1 MIFSIL
7 KTLLIFISSVM
18 IMAVSVW
25 YGFSGMFA
33 PKNMDEQLQPD
44 AASEFYDS
52 KGSLIY
58 TTLSE
63 ERRIPI
69 NINYIPDH
77 TQKAF
82 IAIEDNRF
90 YDHLGVDF
98 RGTARAVVSTLSG
111 REVQGGSTITQQLAK
126 NAFLTQERTIT
137 RKIKEAFLARELE
150 KRYTKDEILEMYL
163 NHIYFG
169 QGAYGVESA
178 ARYYFNKEAKD
189 LNIAESA
196 TLAAIPKS
204 PNYFNP
210 FENPKASKE
219 RQELVIDQMVKYGF
233 ITEAQG
239 EAAKKEELKL
249 ATTAKK
255 REDNPNFYFIDMIT
269 QKVIDELGA
278 EALYKGGLKV
288 YTTLDSDMQR
298 AAIESL
304 KHLPAPVAPFMEEKD
319 LEKLKEDEHPVA
331 YNDKNKLTQP
341 QVALVAI
348 DPNTGHVKAMLG
360 GRGQDK
366 FNRATLSV
374 RQPGSSFKPF
384 VYLTGMANGFT
395 PASIMEDK
403 EEEFDKDWRPRN
415 VTKKWYG
422 KVTLRTAIAR
432 SMNIPTI
439 RLAREV
445 GVRKVVETAQKMGIS
460 TLETEGK
467 YTDANLSMAI
477 GGLSHGVSPLEM
489 ASAYGVFAT
498 NGILCKPFAL
508 LKITDANGQ
517 TLYENE
523 TVAKRVMDPKPIYST
538 VDMMKDVLIWGS
550 GGGMGIGRPAAG
562 KTGTTDNYVD
572 AWFVGFTPDLSTAV
586 WVGDDNNRTLDNMSG
601 SGTPLSIWHDFMI
614 KAHKDIPVSDFV
626 NPGVEIPPEP
636 VILQDETVNLEKEMT
651 RLAEEEKAKEKAR
664 EELNRERRKE
674 ISKEKEREELR
685 RAKEKEEREERER
698 EREKKKRKEEEKKAK
713 EKARKNKN
721 KDKDDDED
729 KPVVSNKP
737 TRRSMKDRIQDIAGQ
752 KE

>member
-137 RKIKEAFLARELE
+137 RKVKEAFLARELE

-422 KVTLRTAIAR
+422 KVSLRTAIAR

-651 RLAEEEKAKEKAR
+651 RLAEEEKAKEKVR

>member
-137 RKIKEAFLARELE
+137 RKVKEAFLARELE

-233 ITEAQG
+233 ITEVQG

-664 EELNRERRKE
+664 EELKRERRKE
-674 ISKEKEREELR
+674 ISKEKEREKLR

-698 EREKKKRKEEEKKAK
+698 EKEKKKRKEEEKKAK

>member
-90 YDHLGVDF
+90 YDHMGVDF

-651 RLAEEEKAKEKAR
+651 RLAEEEKAKEKVR

>member
-1 MIFSIL
+1 
-7 KTLLIFISSVM
+7 M

-25 YGFSGMFA
+25 YGFSGLFA
-33 PKNMDEQLQPD
+33 PKDMDEHLQPD

-52 KGSLIY
+52 KGELIY

-69 NINYIPDH
+69 NINYIPEH
-77 TQKAF
+77 TQQAF
-82 IAIEDNRF
+82 ISIEDNRF
-90 YDHLGVDF
+90 YEHMGVDF

-178 ARYYFNKEAKD
+178 ARYYFGKEAKD
-189 LNIAESA
+189 LSIAESA

-210 FENPKASKE
+210 FENPQASKE
-219 RQELVIDQMVKYGF
+219 RKELVIDQMVKYGY
-233 ITEAQG
+233 ITEEQG
-239 EAAKKEELKL
+239 KKAKAEELKL
-249 ATTAKK
+249 VTSRKK
-255 REDNPNFYFIDMIT
+255 TSNPNFYFIDMIT

-288 YTTLDSDMQR
+288 YTTLDSDMQK

-304 KHLPAPVAPFMEEKD
+304 KHLPEAPKVASNSSKP
-319 LEKLKEDEHPVA
+319 PTA
-331 YNDKNKLTQP
+331 YTDKNKLTQP

-403 EEEFDKDWRPRN
+403 EEEFDKDWKPRN

-422 KVTLRTAIAR
+422 KVSLRTALAR

-439 RLAREV
+439 KLAREV
-445 GVRKVVETAQKMGIS
+445 GVHKVVETAQKMGIS
-460 TLETEGK
+460 TLVNEGK

-508 LKITDANGQ
+508 LKVTDAHGKV
-517 TLYENE
+517 LYEQE
-523 TVAKRVMDPKPIYST
+523 TVAKRVMDPKPVYTT
-538 VDMMKDVLIWGS
+538 VNMLEDVLIWGS

-601 SGTPLSIWHDFMI
+601 SGTPLSIWHDFMLN
-614 KAHKDIPVSDFV
+614 AHKNIPVSDFV

-636 VILQDETVNLEKEMT
+636 VILQDETAELEKEMAKK
-651 RLAEEEKAKEKAR
+651 LEEEKAKAKAR
-664 EELNRERRKE
+664 EEL
-674 ISKEKEREELR
+674 EKD
-685 RAKEKEEREERER
+685 KDKKDKKDKKDGD
-698 EREKKKRKEEEKKAK
+698 KKKRK
-713 EKARKNKN
+713 
-721 KDKDDDED
+721 KDKDRDEEDED
-729 KPVVSNKP
+729 KPIVSNKP
-737 TRRSMKDRIQDIAGQ
+737 VRRSMKERIQEILGQ
-752 KE
+752 KANW

>member
-137 RKIKEAFLARELE
+137 RKVKEAFLARELE

-233 ITEAQG
+233 ITEVQG

-674 ISKEKEREELR
+674 SSKEKEREELR

>member
-137 RKIKEAFLARELE
+137 RKVKEAFLARELE

-178 ARYYFNKEAKD
+178 ARYYFNKKAKD

-422 KVTLRTAIAR
+422 KVSLRTAIAR

>member
-1 MIFSIL
+1 
-7 KTLLIFISSVM
+7 
-18 IMAVSVW
+18 MAVSVW
-25 YGFSGMFA
+25 YGVSGMFA

-44 AASEFYDS
+44 AASEFYDN
-52 KGSLIY
+52 KGTLIY

-90 YDHLGVDF
+90 YDHLGIDF

-219 RQELVIDQMVKYGF
+219 RQEIVIDQMVKYGF

-239 EAAKKEELKL
+239 AAAKKEELKL

-288 YTTLDSDMQR
+288 YTTLDSDMQK

-304 KHLPAPVAPFMEEKD
+304 KHLPAPVIEEKD
-319 LEKLKEDEHPVA
+319 LGKLKEDEHPVA
-331 YNDKNKLTQP
+331 YTDKNKLTQP

-403 EEEFDKDWRPRN
+403 EEEFDKDWKPRN

-508 LKITDANGQ
+508 LKITDARGQ
-517 TLYENE
+517 TLYEQE

-538 VDMMKDVLIWGS
+538 VDMLKDVLIWGS

-601 SGTPLSIWHDFMI
+601 SGTPLSIWHDFML

-636 VILQDETVNLEKEMT
+636 VILQDETLNLEKEMT

-664 EELNRERRKE
+664 EELKRDKKKE

-685 RAKEKEEREERER
+685 RAKEKEEQEERER
-698 EREKKKRKEEEKKAK
+698 EKQKEEEKSKDK
-713 EKARKNKN
+713 KRKNKN
-721 KDKDDDED
+721 DDKNKKDDE

-737 TRRSMKDRIQDIAGQ
+737 VRRSMKDRIQDIGGQ

>member
-1 MIFSIL
+1 MIYSIL

-25 YGFSGMFA
+25 YGFSGLFA

-52 KGSLIY
+52 KGTLIY

-82 IAIEDNRF
+82 ISIEDNRF
-90 YDHLGVDF
+90 YEHMGVDF

-137 RKIKEAFLARELE
+137 RKVKEAFLARELE

-219 RQELVIDQMVKYGF
+219 RQELVIDQMVKYGY

-249 ATTAKK
+249 ATTDKK

-278 EALYKGGLKV
+278 EALYKGGLKI

-304 KHLPAPVAPFMEEKD
+304 KHLPNATMEEKD
-319 LEKLKEDEHPVA
+319 LSKLKENQHPDA

-422 KVTLRTAIAR
+422 KVSLRTAIAR

-439 RLAREV
+439 KLAREV
-445 GVRKVVETAQKMGIS
+445 GVHKVVETAQKMGIS
-460 TLETEGK
+460 TLVNEGK
-467 YTDANLSMAI
+467 YSDANLSMAI

-508 LKITDANGQ
+508 LKVTDAQGQ
-517 TLYENE
+517 ILYENE
-523 TVAKRVMDPKPIYST
+523 TVAKRVMDPKPIYLT
-538 VDMMKDVLIWGS
+538 VDMLKDVLIWGS

-586 WVGDDNNRTLDNMSG
+586 WVGDDNNRTLANMSG
-601 SGTPLSIWHDFMI
+601 SGTPLSIWHDFMV
-614 KAHKDIPVSDFV
+614 KAQKDIPVSDFV

-636 VILQDETVNLEKEMT
+636 VILQDETTKLEQEMARLEAEQKAKEEKERLEKEKSKK
-651 RLAEEEKAKEKAR
+651 RDDDDDRKSK
-664 EELNRERRKE
+664 RERERERK
-674 ISKEKEREELR
+674 KREKEREEERER
-685 RAKEKEEREERER
+685 REKEERR
-698 EREKKKRKEEEKKAK
+698 REKE
-713 EKARKNKN
+713 
-721 KDKDDDED
+721 KDDDD

-737 TRRSMKDRIQDIAGQ
+737 VRRSMKDRIQDILGQ
-752 KE
+752 KQ

>member
-1 MIFSIL
+1 MIYSIL

-25 YGFSGMFA
+25 YGFSGLFS

-52 KGSLIY
+52 KGDLIY

-82 IAIEDNRF
+82 ISIEDNRF
-90 YDHLGVDF
+90 YEHMGVDF

-137 RKIKEAFLARELE
+137 RKVKEAFIARELE

-169 QGAYGVESA
+169 NGAYGVESA
-178 ARYYFNKEAKD
+178 ARYYFGKEATE
-189 LNIAESA
+189 LSIAESA

-219 RQELVIDQMVKYGF
+219 RKELVIDQMVKYGY

-249 ATTAKK
+249 AKTARK

-288 YTTLDSDMQR
+288 YTTLDSDMQK

-304 KHLPAPVAPFMEEKD
+304 KHLPQATMEEKD
-319 LEKLKEDEHPVA
+319 LAKLRDYQHPAA

-348 DPNTGHVKAMLG
+348 DPNTGHVKALLG

-403 EEEFDKDWRPRN
+403 EEEFDKDWKPRN

-422 KVTLRTAIAR
+422 KVSLRTAIAR

-439 RLAREV
+439 KLAREV
-445 GVRKVVETAQKMGIS
+445 GVHKVVETAQKMGIS
-460 TLETEGK
+460 TLVSEGK

-508 LKITDANGQ
+508 LQVTDAQGKV
-517 TLYENE
+517 LYQQD
-523 TVAKRVMDPKPIYST
+523 TIAKRVMDPKPIYTT
-538 VDMMKDVLIWGS
+538 VNMLEDVLIWGS

-601 SGTPLSIWHDFMI
+601 SGTPLSIWHDFMVN
-614 KAHKDIPVSDFV
+614 AHKNIPVSDFV

-636 VILQDETVNLEKEMT
+636 VIIQDETAEIEKEML
-651 RLAEEEKAKEKAR
+651 RLEAERKAKEKELLEKEKKDER
-664 EELNRERRKE
+664 EERKSKRELERERKKRE
-674 ISKEKEREELR
+674 RELEKEREKR
-685 RAKEKEEREERER
+685 EKELKRQR
-698 EREKKKRKEEEKKAK
+698 EREKD
-713 EKARKNKN
+713 
-721 KDKDDDED
+721 KDKDDED

-737 TRRSMKDRIQDIAGQ
+737 VRRSMKERIQEILGQ
-752 KE
+752 QSR

>member
-1 MIFSIL
+1 MILSIL

-25 YGFSGMFA
+25 YGFSGLFA
-33 PKNMDEQLQPD
+33 PKNMDEHLQPD

-52 KGSLIY
+52 KGELIY

-69 NINYIPDH
+69 NINYIPEH
-77 TQKAF
+77 TQQAF
-82 IAIEDNRF
+82 ISIEDNRF
-90 YDHLGVDF
+90 YEHMGVDF

-137 RKIKEAFLARELE
+137 RKVKEAFIARELE

-178 ARYYFNKEAKD
+178 ARYYFGKEATE
-189 LNIAESA
+189 LSIAESA

-219 RQELVIDQMVKYGF
+219 RQELVIDQMVKYGY
-233 ITEAQG
+233 ITEEQG
-239 EAAKKEELKL
+239 KKAKAEKLKL
-249 ATTAKK
+249 ATARKK
-255 REDNPNFYFIDMIT
+255 TSNPNFYFIDMIT

-288 YTTLDSDMQR
+288 YTTLDSDMQK

-304 KHLPAPVAPFMEEKD
+304 KYLPEAPKVESNSTKPP
-319 LEKLKEDEHPVA
+319 LA
-331 YNDKNKLTQP
+331 YTDKNKLTQP

-403 EEEFDKDWRPRN
+403 EEEFDKDWKPRN

-422 KVTLRTAIAR
+422 KVSLRTAIAR

-439 RLAREV
+439 KLAREV
-445 GVRKVVETAQKMGIS
+445 GVHKVVEIAQKMGIS
-460 TLETEGK
+460 TLVNEGK

-508 LKITDANGQ
+508 LKVTDAHGKV
-517 TLYENE
+517 LYEQE
-523 TVAKRVMDPKPIYST
+523 TVAKRVMDPKPVYTT
-538 VDMMKDVLIWGS
+538 VNMLEDVLIWGS

-614 KAHKDIPVSDFV
+614 NAHKNIPVSDFV

-636 VILQDETVNLEKEMT
+636 VILQDETAELEKEMAKK
-651 RLAEEEKAKEKAR
+651 LEEEKAQAKAR
-664 EELNRERRKE
+664 EEL
-674 ISKEKEREELR
+674 EK
-685 RAKEKEEREERER
+685 AKEKEERKDKKDKD
-698 EREKKKRKEEEKKAK
+698 KKKR
-713 EKARKNKN
+713 RR
-721 KDKDDDED
+721 DKDENREEDED
-729 KPVVSNKP
+729 KPIVSNKP
-737 TRRSMKDRIQDIAGQ
+737 VRRSMKERIQEILGQ
-752 KE
+752 RAQ

>member
-664 EELNRERRKE
+664 EELNRERKKE
-674 ISKEKEREELR
+674 SSKEKEREELR

-698 EREKKKRKEEEKKAK
+698 EREKKKRKEDEKKAK

>member
-137 RKIKEAFLARELE
+137 RKVKEAFLARELE

-664 EELNRERRKE
+664 EELNGERRKE

-698 EREKKKRKEEEKKAK
+698 EREKKQRKEEEKKAK

>member
-698 EREKKKRKEEEKKAK
+698 EREKKKRKEDEKKAK

>member
-422 KVTLRTAIAR
+422 KVSLRTAIAR

-664 EELNRERRKE
+664 EELKRERRKE
-674 ISKEKEREELR
+674 SSKEKEREELR

>member
-304 KHLPAPVAPFMEEKD
+304 KHLPAPVAPFIEEKD

-664 EELNRERRKE
+664 EELKRERRKE
-674 ISKEKEREELR
+674 SSKEKEREELR

>member
-1 MIFSIL
+1 MIYSIL

-25 YGFSGMFA
+25 YGFSGLFA
-33 PKNMDEQLQPD
+33 PKDMDEHLQPD

-52 KGSLIY
+52 KGELIY

-69 NINYIPDH
+69 NINYIPEH
-77 TQKAF
+77 TQQAF
-82 IAIEDNRF
+82 ISIEDNRF
-90 YDHLGVDF
+90 YEHMGVDF

-178 ARYYFNKEAKD
+178 ARYYFGKEAKD
-189 LNIAESA
+189 LSIAESA

-210 FENPKASKE
+210 FENPQASKE
-219 RQELVIDQMVKYGF
+219 RKELVIDQMVKYGY
-233 ITEAQG
+233 ITEEQG
-239 EAAKKEELKL
+239 KKAKAEELKL
-249 ATTAKK
+249 VTSRKK
-255 REDNPNFYFIDMIT
+255 TSNPNFYFIDMIT

-288 YTTLDSDMQR
+288 YTTLDSDMQK

-304 KHLPAPVAPFMEEKD
+304 KHLPEAPKVASNSSKP
-319 LEKLKEDEHPVA
+319 PTA
-331 YNDKNKLTQP
+331 YTDKNKLTQP

-403 EEEFDKDWRPRN
+403 EEEFDKDWKPRN

-422 KVTLRTAIAR
+422 KVSLRTALAR

-439 RLAREV
+439 KLAREV
-445 GVRKVVETAQKMGIS
+445 GVHKVVETAQKMGIS
-460 TLETEGK
+460 TLVNEGK

-508 LKITDANGQ
+508 LKVTDAHSKV
-517 TLYENE
+517 LYEQE
-523 TVAKRVMDPKPIYST
+523 TVAKRVMDPKPVYTT
-538 VDMMKDVLIWGS
+538 VNMLEDVLIWGS

-601 SGTPLSIWHDFMI
+601 SGTPLSIWHDFMLN
-614 KAHKDIPVSDFV
+614 AHKNIPVSDFV

-636 VILQDETVNLEKEMT
+636 VILQDETAELEKEMAKK
-651 RLAEEEKAKEKAR
+651 LEEEKAKAKAL
-664 EELNRERRKE
+664 EEL
-674 ISKEKEREELR
+674 EKD
-685 RAKEKEEREERER
+685 KKDKKDKKDGD
-698 EREKKKRKEEEKKAK
+698 KKKRK
-713 EKARKNKN
+713 
-721 KDKDDDED
+721 KDKDRDEEDED
-729 KPVVSNKP
+729 KPIVSNKP
-737 TRRSMKDRIQDIAGQ
+737 VRRSMKERIQEILGQ
-752 KE
+752 KAN

>member
-1 MIFSIL
+1 MIYSIL

-25 YGFSGMFA
+25 YGFSGFFA

-69 NINYIPDH
+69 NINYIPEH

-90 YDHLGVDF
+90 YEHMGVDF

-137 RKIKEAFLARELE
+137 RKVKEAFLARELE

-249 ATTAKK
+249 ASTAKK

-278 EALYKGGLKV
+278 DALYKGGLKI
-288 YTTLDSDMQR
+288 YTTLDSDMQK

-304 KHLPAPVAPFMEEKD
+304 KHLPAAVMEEKD
-319 LEKLKEDEHPVA
+319 LGKLKGNEHPVA

-395 PASIMEDK
+395 PASIIEDK

-422 KVTLRTAIAR
+422 KVSLRTAIAR

-439 RLAREV
+439 KLAREV
-445 GVRKVVETAQKMGIS
+445 GVHKVVETAQKMGIS

-467 YTDANLSMAI
+467 YSDANLSMAI

-508 LKITDANGQ
+508 LKITDAQGQ
-517 TLYENE
+517 VLYEKSTE
-523 TVAKRVMDPKPIYST
+523 PKRVMDPKPIYTT

-601 SGTPLSIWHDFMI
+601 SGTPLSIWHNFMV

-651 RLAEEEKAKEKAR
+651 RLAEEAAKKQALLEEEKNKEREERKSKRELERERKKHEKELEKEREKEK
-664 EELNRERRKE
+664 ER
-674 ISKEKEREELR
+674 KEKERE
-685 RAKEKEEREERER
+685 KERKS
-698 EREKKKRKEEEKKAK
+698 KR
-713 EKARKNKN
+713 NKN
-721 KDKDDDED
+721 KDKDDDRNKEDDD
-729 KPVVSNKP
+729 KPVVSTKP
-737 TRRSMKDRIQDIAGQ
+737 VRRSMKDRIQDISGQ
-752 KE
+752 

>member
-25 YGFSGMFA
+25 YGFSGFFA

-69 NINYIPDH
+69 NINYIPEH

-90 YDHLGVDF
+90 YEHMGVDF

-137 RKIKEAFLARELE
+137 RKVKEAFLARELE

-249 ATTAKK
+249 ASTAKK

-278 EALYKGGLKV
+278 DALYKGGLKI
-288 YTTLDSDMQR
+288 YTTLDSDMQK

-304 KHLPAPVAPFMEEKD
+304 KHLPAAVMEEKD
-319 LEKLKEDEHPVA
+319 LGKLKGNEHPVA

-422 KVTLRTAIAR
+422 KVSLRTAIAR

-439 RLAREV
+439 KLAREV
-445 GVRKVVETAQKMGIS
+445 GVHKVVETAQKMGIS

-467 YTDANLSMAI
+467 YSDANLSMAI

-508 LKITDANGQ
+508 LKITDAQGQ
-517 TLYENE
+517 ILYENSTE
-523 TVAKRVMDPKPIYST
+523 PKRVMDPKPIYST
-538 VDMMKDVLIWGS
+538 VDMLQDVLIWGS

-651 RLAEEEKAKEKAR
+651 RLAEEAAKKQALLEEEKNKEREERKSKRELERERKKREKELEKEREKEK
-664 EELNRERRKE
+664 ER
-674 ISKEKEREELR
+674 KEKERE
-685 RAKEKEEREERER
+685 KERKS
-698 EREKKKRKEEEKKAK
+698 KR
-713 EKARKNKN
+713 NKN
-721 KDKDDDED
+721 KDKDDDRNKEDDD
-729 KPVVSNKP
+729 KPVVSTKP
-737 TRRSMKDRIQDIAGQ
+737 VRRSMKDRIQDISGQ
-752 KE
+752 

>member
-1 MIFSIL
+1 MIFSIF

-233 ITEAQG
+233 ITEVQG

-384 VYLTGMANGFT
+384 VYLTGMANGIT

-664 EELNRERRKE
+664 EELKRERRKE
-674 ISKEKEREELR
+674 ISKEKEREKLR

>member
-137 RKIKEAFLARELE
+137 RKVKEAFLARELE

-233 ITEAQG
+233 ITEVQG

-664 EELNRERRKE
+664 EELKRERRKE
-674 ISKEKEREELR
+674 SSKEKEREELR

>member
-674 ISKEKEREELR
+674 SSKEKEREELR

>member
-233 ITEAQG
+233 ITEVQG

-664 EELNRERRKE
+664 EELKRERIKE
-674 ISKEKEREELR
+674 SSKEKEREELR

-713 EKARKNKN
+713 EKARKNK
-721 KDKDDDED
+721 DKDDDED

>member
-90 YDHLGVDF
+90 YDHFGVDF

-233 ITEAQG
+233 ITEVQG

-664 EELNRERRKE
+664 EELKRERRKE

>member
-137 RKIKEAFLARELE
+137 RKVKEAFLARELE

-422 KVTLRTAIAR
+422 KVSLRTAIAR

-664 EELNRERRKE
+664 EELKRERRKE

>member
-1 MIFSIL
+1 MYSIL

-25 YGFSGMFA
+25 YGFSGLFS
-33 PKNMDEQLQPD
+33 PKNMDEYLQPD
-44 AASEFYDS
+44 AASEFYDN
-52 KGSLIY
+52 KGELIY

-82 IAIEDNRF
+82 ISIEDNRF
-90 YDHLGVDF
+90 YEHMGVDF

-137 RKIKEAFLARELE
+137 RKIKEAFIARELE

-169 QGAYGVESA
+169 HGAYGVESA
-178 ARYYFNKEAKD
+178 ARYYFGKEASQ
-189 LNIAESA
+189 LSIAESA

-210 FENPKASKE
+210 FENPEASKE
-219 RQELVIDQMVKYGF
+219 RKELVIDQMIKYGY

-249 ATTAKK
+249 VTSRKK
-255 REDNPNFYFIDMIT
+255 TNNPNFYFIDMIT
-269 QKVIDELGA
+269 QKVISELGA

-288 YTTLDSDMQR
+288 YTTLDSEMQK

-304 KHLPAPVAPFMEEKD
+304 KHLPQATMEEKD
-319 LEKLKEDEHPVA
+319 LEKLKENQHPVA

-348 DPNTGHVKAMLG
+348 DPNTGYVKAMLG

-384 VYLTGMANGFT
+384 VYVTGMANGFT
-395 PASIMEDK
+395 PASILEDK
-403 EEEFDKDWRPRN
+403 EEEFEKDWKPRN

-422 KVTLRTAIAR
+422 KVSLRTALAR

-439 RLAREV
+439 KLAREV
-445 GVRKVVETAQKMGIS
+445 GVHKVVETAQKMGIS
-460 TLETEGK
+460 TLVNEGK
-467 YTDANLSMAI
+467 YSDANLSMAI

-508 LKITDANGQ
+508 LKVTDAHGQ
-517 TLYENE
+517 VLYEQE
-523 TVAKRVMDPKPIYST
+523 TVAKRVMDPKPVYTT
-538 VDMMKDVLIWGS
+538 VNMLEDVLIWGS

-601 SGTPLSIWHDFMI
+601 SGTPLSIWHDFMVN
-614 KAHKDIPVSDFV
+614 AHKNIPVSDFV

-636 VILQDETVNLEKEMT
+636 VIIQDETAELEKEMA
-651 RLAEEEKAKEKAR
+651 RLEAERKAKEK
-664 EELNRERRKE
+664 ERLE
-674 ISKEKEREELR
+674 KEK
-685 RAKEKEEREERER
+685 KEVREERKSKRELERERKKREREVRKARERQEELER
-698 EREKKKRKEEEKKAK
+698 EREKEHEKERERAK
-713 EKARKNKN
+713 DR
-721 KDKDDDED
+721 DKDEED

-737 TRRSMKDRIQDIAGQ
+737 VRRSMKDRIQDILGQ
-752 KE
+752 RAQ

>member
-1 MIFSIL
+1 
-7 KTLLIFISSVM
+7 
-18 IMAVSVW
+18 
-25 YGFSGMFA
+25 
-33 PKNMDEQLQPD
+33 
-44 AASEFYDS
+44 
-52 KGSLIY
+52 
-58 TTLSE
+58 
-63 ERRIPI
+63 
-69 NINYIPDH
+69 
-77 TQKAF
+77 
-82 IAIEDNRF
+82 
-90 YDHLGVDF
+90 
-98 RGTARAVVSTLSG
+98 
-111 REVQGGSTITQQLAK
+111 
-126 NAFLTQERTIT
+126 
-137 RKIKEAFLARELE
+137 
-150 KRYTKDEILEMYL
+150 MYL

-169 QGAYGVESA
+169 NGAYGVESA
-178 ARYYFNKEAKD
+178 ARYYFGKEATE
-189 LNIAESA
+189 LSIAESA

-219 RQELVIDQMVKYGF
+219 RKELVIDQMVKYGY
-233 ITEAQG
+233 ITGAQG

-249 ATTAKK
+249 AKTTRK

-269 QKVIDELGA
+269 QNVIDELGA
-278 EALYKGGLKV
+278 EALYKGGLKI
-288 YTTLDSDMQR
+288 YTTLDSDMQK

-304 KHLPAPVAPFMEEKD
+304 KYIPQATMEEKD
-319 LEKLKEDEHPVA
+319 LAKLRDDQHPAA

-422 KVTLRTAIAR
+422 KVSLRTAIAR

-445 GVRKVVETAQKMGIS
+445 GVHKVVETAQKMGIS

-467 YTDANLSMAI
+467 YSDANLSMAI

-508 LKITDANGQ
+508 LKITDAQGQ
-517 TLYENE
+517 VLYENSSE
-523 TVAKRVMDPKPIYST
+523 PKRVREPKPIYTT

-601 SGTPLSIWHDFMI
+601 SGTPLSIWHDFMV

-651 RLAEEEKAKEKAR
+651 RLAEEAAKKQALLEEEKNKEREERKSKRELERERKKREKELEKEREKEK
-664 EELNRERRKE
+664 ER
-674 ISKEKEREELR
+674 KEKERE
-685 RAKEKEEREERER
+685 KERKS
-698 EREKKKRKEEEKKAK
+698 KR
-713 EKARKNKN
+713 NKN
-721 KDKDDDED
+721 KDKDDDRNKEDDD
-729 KPVVSNKP
+729 KPVVSTKP
-737 TRRSMKDRIQDIAGQ
+737 VRRSMKDRIQDISGQ
-752 KE
+752 

>member
-196 TLAAIPKS
+196 ALAAIPKS

-664 EELNRERRKE
+664 EELKRERRKE

>member
-137 RKIKEAFLARELE
+137 RKVKEAFLARELE

-614 KAHKDIPVSDFV
+614 KAHKDIPVSNFV

>member
-1 MIFSIL
+1 
-7 KTLLIFISSVM
+7 
-18 IMAVSVW
+18 
-25 YGFSGMFA
+25 
-33 PKNMDEQLQPD
+33 
-44 AASEFYDS
+44 
-52 KGSLIY
+52 
-58 TTLSE
+58 
-63 ERRIPI
+63 
-69 NINYIPDH
+69 
-77 TQKAF
+77 
-82 IAIEDNRF
+82 
-90 YDHLGVDF
+90 
-98 RGTARAVVSTLSG
+98 
-111 REVQGGSTITQQLAK
+111 
-126 NAFLTQERTIT
+126 
-137 RKIKEAFLARELE
+137 
-150 KRYTKDEILEMYL
+150 
-163 NHIYFG
+163 
-169 QGAYGVESA
+169 
-178 ARYYFNKEAKD
+178 
-189 LNIAESA
+189 
-196 TLAAIPKS
+196 
-204 PNYFNP
+204 
-210 FENPKASKE
+210 
-219 RQELVIDQMVKYGF
+219 MVKYGF

-304 KHLPAPVAPFMEEKD
+304 KHLPAPVMEEKD
-319 LEKLKEDEHPVA
+319 LGKLKEDEHPVA

-422 KVTLRTAIAR
+422 KVSLRTAIAR

-445 GVRKVVETAQKMGIS
+445 GVHKVVETAQKMGIS

-467 YTDANLSMAI
+467 YSDANLSMAI

-508 LKITDANGQ
+508 LKITDAQGQ
-517 TLYENE
+517 VLYENSTE
-523 TVAKRVMDPKPIYST
+523 PKRVMDPKPIYTT

-601 SGTPLSIWHDFMI
+601 SGTPLSIWHDFMV

-651 RLAEEEKAKEKAR
+651 RLAEEAAKKQALLEEEKNKEREERKSKRELERERKKREKELEKEREKEK
-664 EELNRERRKE
+664 ER
-674 ISKEKEREELR
+674 KEKERE
-685 RAKEKEEREERER
+685 KERKS
-698 EREKKKRKEEEKKAK
+698 KR
-713 EKARKNKN
+713 NKN
-721 KDKDDDED
+721 KDKDDDRNKEDDD
-729 KPVVSNKP
+729 KPVVSTKP
-737 TRRSMKDRIQDIAGQ
+737 VRRSMKDRIQDISGQ
-752 KE
+752 

>member
-25 YGFSGMFA
+25 YGFSGFFA

-69 NINYIPDH
+69 NINYIPEH

-90 YDHLGVDF
+90 YEHMGVDF

-137 RKIKEAFLARELE
+137 RKVKEAFLARELE

-249 ATTAKK
+249 ASTAKK

-278 EALYKGGLKV
+278 DALYKGGLKI
-288 YTTLDSDMQR
+288 YTTLDSDMQK

-304 KHLPAPVAPFMEEKD
+304 KHLPAAVMEEKD
-319 LEKLKEDEHPVA
+319 LDKLKGNEHPVA

-422 KVTLRTAIAR
+422 KVSLRTAIAR

-439 RLAREV
+439 KLAREV
-445 GVRKVVETAQKMGIS
+445 GVHKVVETAQKMGIS

-467 YTDANLSMAI
+467 YSDANLSMAI

-508 LKITDANGQ
+508 LKITDAQGQ
-517 TLYENE
+517 VLYENSTE
-523 TVAKRVMDPKPIYST
+523 PKRVMDPKPIYTT

-651 RLAEEEKAKEKAR
+651 RLAEEAAKKQALLEEEKNKEREERKSKRELERERKKREKELEKEREKEK
-664 EELNRERRKE
+664 ER
-674 ISKEKEREELR
+674 KEKERE
-685 RAKEKEEREERER
+685 KERKS
-698 EREKKKRKEEEKKAK
+698 KR
-713 EKARKNKN
+713 NKN
-721 KDKDDDED
+721 KDKDDDRNKEDDD
-729 KPVVSNKP
+729 KPVVSTKP
-737 TRRSMKDRIQDIAGQ
+737 VRRSMKDRIQDISGQ
-752 KE
+752 

>member
-7 KTLLIFISSVM
+7 KTLLIFITSVM

-44 AASEFYDS
+44 AASEFYDN
-52 KGSLIY
+52 KGTLIY

-90 YDHLGVDF
+90 YDHLGIDF

-210 FENPKASKE
+210 FENPKASKD
-219 RQELVIDQMVKYGF
+219 RQEIVIDQMVKYGF

-239 EAAKKEELKL
+239 AAAKKEELKL

-288 YTTLDSDMQR
+288 YTTLDSDMQK

-304 KHLPAPVAPFMEEKD
+304 KHLPAPVIEEKD
-319 LEKLKEDEHPVA
+319 LGKLKEDEHPVA
-331 YNDKNKLTQP
+331 YTDKNKLTQP

-403 EEEFDKDWRPRN
+403 EEEFDKDWKPRN

-508 LKITDANGQ
+508 LKITDARGQ
-517 TLYENE
+517 TLYEQE

-538 VDMMKDVLIWGS
+538 VDMLKDVLIWGS

-601 SGTPLSIWHDFMI
+601 SGTPLSIWHDFML

-636 VILQDETVNLEKEMT
+636 VILQDETLNLEKEMT

-664 EELNRERRKE
+664 EELKRDKKKE

-685 RAKEKEEREERER
+685 RAKEKEEQEERER
-698 EREKKKRKEEEKKAK
+698 EKQKEEEKSKDK
-713 EKARKNKN
+713 KRKNKN
-721 KDKDDDED
+721 DDKNKKDDE

-737 TRRSMKDRIQDIAGQ
+737 VRRSMKDRIQDIGGQ

>member
-233 ITEAQG
+233 ITVAQG

-674 ISKEKEREELR
+674 SSKEKEREELR

-698 EREKKKRKEEEKKAK
+698 EREKKKRKEDEKKAK

>member
-90 YDHLGVDF
+90 YEHLGVDF

>member
-7 KTLLIFISSVM
+7 KTLLIFITSVM

-44 AASEFYDS
+44 AASEFYDN
-52 KGSLIY
+52 KGTLIY

-90 YDHLGVDF
+90 YDHLGIDF

-219 RQELVIDQMVKYGF
+219 RQEIVIDQMVKYGF

-239 EAAKKEELKL
+239 AAAKKEELKL

-288 YTTLDSDMQR
+288 YTTLDSDMQK

-304 KHLPAPVAPFMEEKD
+304 KHLPAPVIEEKD
-319 LEKLKEDEHPVA
+319 LGKLKEDEHPVA
-331 YNDKNKLTQP
+331 YTDKNKLTQP

-403 EEEFDKDWRPRN
+403 EEEFDKDWKPRN

-508 LKITDANGQ
+508 LKITDARGQ
-517 TLYENE
+517 TLYEQE

-538 VDMMKDVLIWGS
+538 VDMLKDVLIWGS

-601 SGTPLSIWHDFMI
+601 SGTPLSIWHDFML

-636 VILQDETVNLEKEMT
+636 VILQDETLNLEKEMT

-664 EELNRERRKE
+664 EELKRDKKKE

-685 RAKEKEEREERER
+685 RAKEKEEQEERER
-698 EREKKKRKEEEKKAK
+698 EKQKKEEKSKDKK
-713 EKARKNKN
+713 RKNKN
-721 KDKDDDED
+721 DDKNKKDDE

-737 TRRSMKDRIQDIAGQ
+737 VRRSMKDRIQDIGGQ